1 MIEKTTTTLTKDEYR
16 EKIQSFE
23 NTISEYPEAKF
34 GDDAC
39 PLKHTF
45 ADGMYIRE
53 ITMPKEMFIASKIHK
68 TDHPYFVMSGDVSV
82 VTEEGVVRIK
92 APYWGITK
100 AGTKRALYTHE
111 ETVWCT
117 VHATKETDL
126 KLIEEEVIAKDF
138 NELEHKERTC
148 LGQP

>member
-1 MIEKTTTTLTKDEYR
+1 
-16 EKIQSFE
+16 
-23 NTISEYPEAKF
+23 
-34 GDDAC
+34 
-39 PLKHTF
+39 
-45 ADGMYIRE
+45 
-53 ITMPKEMFIASKIHK
+53 MPKEMFIASKIHK

-117 VHATKETDL
+117 VHVTKETDL
-126 KLIEEEVIAKDF
+126 KKIEEEIIAKDF
-138 NELEHKERTC
+138 TELTGKESLW
-148 LGQP
+148 LGR